1 MSIYKL
7 EERSIKSIPG
17 TDKEVKFDLEGLLGF
32 PNKNWNPTTGKGK
45 IVLRYRYSVN
55 GQRRKFKLG
64 SYPQNTIKQLS
75 AEYKGA
81 VGDVAQGRDP
91 QGQRKQERVD
101 LELKQLAA
109 ETERTL
115 AQVGREFI
123 EKYSKVTKSSWG
135 EDQRILKSYILPRPI
150 SKLQIC
156 EIKKRQLVNILTDIT
171 EYGISFEGSVE
182 DAEGAPVMANRVRS
196 WLSKC
201 FTWADDRGYIEGYNP
216 ALRLPANP
224 ETPRTRILSEQE
236 IRLFWKHLDVVEND
250 DVRKTLKA
258 ILLTAQRPQEV
269 ATVHSAHIED
279 GKWVIPASKNKSKRR
294 HLVPLGPLAKE
305 ILQGDGYI
313 FPSER
318 ADHIHPSTIT
328 HAMSDVMEVA
338 GIVEY
343 YCKKREEVMPV
354 PTPHDLRRT
363 AATQIESGFS
373 EYLMHRIL
381 NHSKGKMAMYP
392 LYEYEKEKTEAMN
405 WWDRKLKRILG
416 QPIDNVIHLS
426 A

>member
-1 MSIYKL
+1 MTTIYKL
-7 EERSIKSIPG
+7 HESSIKTIP
-17 TDKEVKFDLEGLLGF
+17 TDAKEVSFENEGLSGRVT
-32 PNKNWNPTTGKGK
+32 KAGS
-45 IVLRYRYSVN
+45 IVIRYRYSVN
-55 GQRRKFKLG
+55 KGPRRKFKIG
-64 SYPQNTIKQLS
+64 SYPENTIKQLS
-75 AEYKGA
+75 TAYKKA
-81 VGDVAQGRDP
+81 VAKVALGEDP
-91 QGQRKQERVD
+91 QGERQQERVD

-123 EKYSKVTKSSWG
+123 EQHSKEKKSSWK
-135 EDQRILKSYILPRPI
+135 EDQRILKSYILPCSI
-150 SKLQIC
+150 SKLRIRD
-156 EIKKRQLVNILTDIT
+156 IKKIQLANILTDMA
-171 EYGISFEGSVE
+171 E
-182 DAEGAPVMANRVRS
+182 DAPVMANRVRS

-201 FTWADDRGYIEGYNP
+201 FNWADDRGYIEGYNP
-216 ALRLPANP
+216 ALRLPANT
-224 ETPRTRILSEQE
+224 ERKRTRILSEQE
-236 IRLFWKHLDVVEND
+236 IRLFWKHLDVVENNE
-250 DVRKTLKA
+250 VRKALKA
-258 ILLTAQRPQEV
+258 ILLTAQRPREV

-279 GKWVIPASKNKSKRR
+279 GKWIIPKSKNKSKRQ
-294 HLVPLGPLAKE
+294 HLVLLGPLAKE
-305 ILQGDGYI
+305 MLQGDGYI

-328 HAMSDVMEVA
+328 HVMSDVMEAA

>member
-1 MSIYKL
+1 MTTIYKL
-7 EERSIKSIPG
+7 HESSIKTIP
-17 TDKEVKFDLEGLLGF
+17 TDAKGVSFENEGLSGHVT
-32 PNKNWNPTTGKGK
+32 KAGS
-45 IVLRYRYSVN
+45 IVIRYRYSVN
-55 GQRRKFKLG
+55 KGPRRKFKIG
-64 SYPQNTIKQLS
+64 SYPENTIKQLS
-75 AEYKGA
+75 TAYKKA
-81 VGDVAQGRDP
+81 VGKVALGEDP
-91 QGQRKQERVD
+91 QGEREQERVD

-123 EKYSKVTKSSWG
+123 EQHSKEKKSSWK
-135 EDQRILKSYILPRPI
+135 EDQRIFKSYILPCSI
-150 SKLQIC
+150 SKLPIHK
-156 EIKKRQLVNILTDIT
+156 IKKGDLINVLANIGKD
-171 EYGISFEGSVE
+171 
-182 DAEGAPVMANRVRS
+182 APVQANRVRS

-201 FTWADDRGYIEGYNP
+201 FNWADGRYIEGYNP

-236 IRLFWKHLDVVEND
+236 IRLFWQHLDVVEND
-250 DVRKTLKA
+250 EVRKALKA
-258 ILLTAQRPQEV
+258 ILLTAQRPREV

-279 GKWVIPASKNKSKRR
+279 GKWIIPASKNKSKRR
-294 HLVPLGPLAKE
+294 HLVLLGPLAKE

-328 HAMSDVMEVA
+328 HAMSDVMEAA

-416 QPIDNVIHLS
+416 QPIDNVIQIS